1 MLKLTHFLKKYL
13 VSSINI
19 VLIEESKNQKS
30 PELNPELF
38 VKIFYLNGLWLADE
52 IMILSENYGTNVVN
66 WIFFYQK
73 THDGRLFYH
82 HQ

>member
-38 VKIFYLNGLWLADE
+38 VNIFYINGLCFADE
-52 IMILSENYGTNVVN
+52 FRILTDNYSINVVN
-66 WIFFYQK
+66 WISFYQK